1 MHICRMYMATVDDVY
16 NSARVMSVMYLVCIY
31 IYTDDT
37 CKMYTAIHFTFG
49 FCLRMVAKNTSAIG
63 PSLFQNHRIS

>member
-31 IYTDDT
+31 IHSCAASKTTRTPTPHHRGEEATTYTT
-37 CKMYTAIHFTFG
+37 
-49 FCLRMVAKNTSAIG
+49 
-63 PSLFQNHRIS
+63 